1 MIYTSNINIVK
12 SGAPTVGDAS
22 SASDPVTALQVFNN
36 SSELLDSIL
45 GTYSYQVITDSNISI
60 TTESSCIIINDPS
73 LLLSTTRNLSI
84 TSTSDR
90 QLRFITNS
98 TNHSLV
104 YGSITLL
111 PGKTYVTYD
120 GIITTNG
127 SISIYDIY
135 SFTSGKPAID
145 TILVSKKM
153 LVSSIL
159 TGVSAKSSIASTSN
173 TTYDIWL
180 NTVKVGYIKFLS
192 ASTTGTI
199 ALFGTIYL
207 NIGDNLFVKT
217 QGIQDATLSDVGIVL
232 NIIGE

>member
-1 MIYTSNINIVK
+1 MIYTSNLNILKAEV
-12 SGAPTVGDAS
+12 SSIG
-22 SASDPVTALQVFNN
+22 SASIGADPTTVFQVCN
-36 SSELLDSIL
+36 SSYELLDSIL
-45 GTYSYQVITDSNISI
+45 SAYTYQVITDSNISI
-60 TTESSCIIINDPS
+60 TTESICIIINDPS

-98 TNHSLV
+98 TNNSLV

-120 GIITTNG
+120 GITTTNG

-135 SFTSGKPAID
+135 SFTPGKPAID
-145 TILVSKKM
+145 TILVSKKI